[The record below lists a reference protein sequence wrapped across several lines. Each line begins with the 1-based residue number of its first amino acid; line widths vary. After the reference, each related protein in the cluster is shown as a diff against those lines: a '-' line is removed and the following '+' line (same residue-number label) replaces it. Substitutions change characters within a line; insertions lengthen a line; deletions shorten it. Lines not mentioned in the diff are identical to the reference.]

1 MGAEIIYILL
11 LTRHIKLHF
20 NTFLAKTPSSTCIL
34 YHPSLSS
41 GTRSSN
47 PSKSNGM
54 QLDISLV
61 DIKHTCDLHY
71 SDVIMGAM
79 ASQITNLTTVY
90 STVYSGADHRKHQS
104 SASLAFVMEIHRWSV
119 NSPHKGPVTR
129 KMFPFDD
136 VIMATSKS
144 KLQRSWHWW
153 RLPGIIR
160 RSQARSGQ

>member
-1 MGAEIIYILL
+1 MGIEIIYILL

-20 NTFLAKTPSSTCIL
+20 NTFLQKHLQVLVCYIIRP
-34 YHPSLSS
+34 YQN

-54 QLDISLV
+54 QLDISFV

-90 STVYSGADHRKHQS
+90 STVYSGAAHRKYQS
-104 SASLAFVMEIHRWSV
+104 SASLAFVRGIHRWSV

-153 RLPGIIR
+153 SLPGIIR
-160 RSQARSGQ
+160 RSQARSG

>member
-1 MGAEIIYILL
+1 MGTEIVYILL
-11 LTRHIKLHF
+11 LTSHIKSHF
-20 NTFLAKTPSSTCIL
+20 NTFFAKNFQVLVCYIIGP
-34 YHPSLSS
+34 YQN

-71 SDVIMGAM
+71 SDVIMGAIG
-79 ASQITNLTTVY
+79 SQITSHTTVY

-104 SASLAFVMEIHRWSV
+104 SASLAFVRGIYRWSV

-129 KMFPFDD
+129 KMFPFGD

-144 KLQRSWHWW
+144 ELQRSWHWW
-153 RLPGIIR
+153 SLPGIIR